1 MRSDEQIFSVLPAPV
16 EIGDWRVF
24 INPAWDGEDLRKTL
38 VAPRERS
45 DAELLQQ
52 GRERVVKTRCE
63 LGDASREIVV
73 KTYRAPGKIREFFE
87 GANKGSKAVRAF
99 AAAWRLREKNVGTPE
114 PVAVAERRDAGG
126 HLLESRLVTEFVPAL
141 TNFRDELFRIY
152 SENPDCEALM
162 SLMQKV
168 ADACRAMHDA
178 GVVHRDL
185 GNQNIGIRKLKGEG
199 LKLKEG
205 EAEALYEVVFID
217 LDRVRIFPAG
227 TLTDA
232 QRGRDLARLDLPS
245 DLRRVFHSMYYM
257 GYGPPAAFVEAEAK
271 ARAAFAR
278 HTALRPWRHPFREWR
293 IRREERRAALA
304 APPGKAIPL
313 GKELWIWDERSVQAI
328 PAYMSRERRKFR
340 SAGNI
345 FRIAKE
351 VFARGLALRRNFAE
365 ADALSFRAPA
375 AFAGA
380 FGMTLEA
387 TFEQD
392 WATQLR
398 FLGELEE
405 AARERLPVLLRV
417 YHHKGRAQWDF
428 AAEKARELH
437 ARGNGVALALV
448 QDRAA
453 VRDPASWREMVLSTV
468 EKTRAFADFYEVG
481 HATNRGK
488 WGVWDF
494 HDYARLLAPALEAKR
509 KYPELRLTGPAC
521 IDFDLHSLP
530 GLLSV
535 VPAGTFHALSQHLYV
550 DRRGAPENFQGKFD
564 LARKCAI
571 HRAFAKT
578 YGFSEEKIIVSEVNW
593 PLLGAGT
600 HSPCS
605 AFYCGRGDAD
615 GARSAPHVSEEEY
628 AKFLCRYV
636 LLAVASGHVSRVY
649 WWRLVHRGFGLVD
662 DADAENPRA
671 RPAFSALKTL
681 LAQLAGAR
689 FERRLADIPAG
700 TFALELSRPDAS
712 RFRVSWTKDSDVVF
726 TEEQK

>member
-24 INPAWDGEDLRKTL
+24 INPAWDGEDLRETL
-38 VAPRERS
+38 VAPRERP

-152 SENPDCEALM
+152 SENPDCETLM

-178 GVVHRDL
+178 GVIHRDL
-185 GNQNIGIRKLKGEG
+185 GNQNIGLKKTPEG
-199 LKLKEG
+199 TW
-205 EAEALYEVVFID
+205 EVSFID

-227 TLTDA
+227 ALTDA

-245 DLRRVFHSMYYM
+245 DLRRVFHSMYYS
-257 GYGPPAAFVEAEAK
+257 GYGPPFSFAAAEAAERK
-271 ARAAFAR
+271 AFER
-278 HTALRPWRHPFREWR
+278 HTALRPLRHPFREWR
-293 IRREERRAALA
+293 IRREEKRAALSA
-304 APPGKAIPL
+304 SSEGVKTVPL

-375 AFAGA
+375 AFAGT

-417 YHHKGRAQWDF
+417 YHHKGRAQWNF

-453 VRDPASWREMVLSTV
+453 VRDPESWREMVLSTV

-494 HDYARLLAPALEAKR
+494 SDYEKLLAPAIEAKR
-509 KYPELRLTGPAC
+509 AFPHIRLTGPAC

-535 VPAGTFHALSQHLYV
+535 VPAGTFH
-550 DRRGAPENFQGKFD
+550 GAPENFQGKFD

-593 PLLGAGT
+593 PLLGAGVYGPID
-600 HSPCS
+600 SPFVMFGPWETRP
-605 AFYCGRGDAD
+605 A
-615 GARSAPHVSEEEY
+615 APWTTEPPRVSKEEY

-689 FERRLADIPAG
+689 FERRLDDVPAG
-700 TFALELSRPDAS
+700 AFALEFSRPDAS
-712 RFRVSWTKDSDVVF
+712 RFVLRWTHDSF
-726 TEEQK
+726 PEEEAH

>member
-1 MRSDEQIFSVLPAPV
+1 MTPRQTDAPSSFSSALPEAQTFRGW
-16 EIGDWRVF
+16 EILADS
-24 INPAWDGEDLRKTL
+24 AWDSEDLREL
-38 VAPRERS
+38 LAAESDREGS
-45 DAELLQQ
+45 VLLQQ
-52 GRERVVKTRCE
+52 GRERVVRATCSVGGNARKV
-63 LGDASREIVV
+63 VV
-73 KTYRAPGKIREFFE
+73 KTYGAPGRLREFFE
-87 GANKGSKAVRAF
+87 RGSARATKARRAF
-99 AAAWRLREKNVGTPE
+99 VAARILQEHGVGTPA
-114 PVAVAERRDAGG
+114 PVAVAERRGAGG

-152 SENPDCEALM
+152 SENPDCETLM
-162 SLMQKV
+162 SLMQQV

-185 GNQNIGIRKLKGEG
+185 GNQNVALRKVND
-199 LKLKEG
+199 
-205 EAEALYEVVFID
+205 EVQVLFID

-375 AFAGA
+375 AFAGT

-453 VRDPASWREMVLSTV
+453 VRDPESWREMVLSTV

-593 PLLGAGT
+593 PLLGAGVYGPID
-600 HSPCS
+600 SPFVMFGPWETRP
-605 AFYCGRGDAD
+605 A
-615 GARSAPHVSEEEY
+615 APWTTEPPRVSEEDY
-628 AKFLCRYV
+628 AKFMCRYV

-662 DADAENPRA
+662 DSDPANPRP
-671 RPAFSALKTL
+671 RPAFSALKNL

-689 FERRLADIPAG
+689 FERRVEDVPAG
-700 TFALELSRPDAS
+700 TFALEFSRADGS
-712 RFRVSWTKDSDVVF
+712 RFTLRWTRDSF
-726 TEEQK
+726 PEIA

>member
-1 MRSDEQIFSVLPAPV
+1 MRMGKPLCFAAMREKTTAAPLPAPLV
-16 EIGDWRVF
+16 EGWTVPPEFASKLGETAKALRA
-24 INPAWDGEDLRKTL
+24 PA
-38 VAPRERS
+38 V
-45 DAELLQQ
+45 LQILAA
-52 GRERVVKTRCE
+52 GRERVE
-63 LGDASREIVV
+63 LVRAAFPEGARECVV
-73 KTYRAPGKIREFFE
+73 KTFPRQCALKRFFAART
-87 GANKGSKAVRAF
+87 GTKAQRAF
-99 AAAWRLREKNVGTPE
+99 RAARILRERGVGTPE
-114 PVAVAERRDAGG
+114 PLALFEDAPRG
-126 HLLESRLVTEFVPAL
+126 ESRLFTAFVPGL
-141 TNFRDELFRIY
+141 TDFRRELARLLAGTGVADPATEL
-152 SENPDCEALM
+152 SALM
-162 SLMQKV
+162 QTV
-168 ADACRAMHDA
+168 ADACRAFHDC
-178 GVVHRDL
+178 GIVHRDL
-185 GNQNIGIRKLKGEG
+185 GNQNIGLKKTPEG
-199 LKLKEG
+199 TW
-205 EAEALYEVVFID
+205 EVFFLD

-227 TLTDA
+227 TLSWE
-232 QRGRDLARLDLPS
+232 QRGRDLARLHLPS
-245 DLRRVFHSMYYM
+245 ELRWFFCHMYAGSCPQPDGFRRGVEKGMAAWNFHCRTRFLRHPVQEFSRRVPHRA
-257 GYGPPAAFVEAEAK
+257 PRAETPFEGRGLWLWDEK
-271 ARAAFAR
+271 
-278 HTALRPWRHPFREWR
+278 TAQALIVHDKKNSRKLRP
-293 IRREERRAALA
+293 L
-304 APPGKAIPL
+304 
-313 GKELWIWDERSVQAI
+313 SNV
-328 PAYMSRERRKFR
+328 
-340 SAGNI
+340 
-345 FRIAKE
+345 FRIARE
-351 VFARGLALRRNFAE
+351 VLARGLALRRNFAE
-365 ADALSFRAPA
+365 ADALSFCAPA
-375 AFAGA
+375 AFAGT

-392 WATQLR
+392 WETQLR

-417 YHHKGRAQWDF
+417 YRHKGRAQWDF

-453 VRDPASWREMVLSTV
+453 VRDPESWREMVLSTV

-494 HDYARLLAPALEAKR
+494 RDYARLLAPALEAKR

-689 FERRLADIPAG
+689 FERRLDDVPAG
-700 TFALELSRPDAS
+700 TFALEFSRPDAS
-712 RFRVSWTKDSDVVF
+712 RFILRWTRETFPKL
-726 TEEQK
+726 EEIRSENG

>member
-1 MRSDEQIFSVLPAPV
+1 MAVMQKS
-16 EIGDWRVF
+16 GDAV
-24 INPAWDGEDLRKTL
+24 PAWEIFEDFRILRSRDAEDAPSAERVAELAAHPSPRRKILQRSKRETVSLEDGVVVKAFRKTGRL
-38 VAPRERS
+38 KKIFG
-45 DAELLQQ
+45 AE
-52 GRERVVKTRCE
+52 
-63 LGDASREIVV
+63 
-73 KTYRAPGKIREFFE
+73 
-87 GANKGSKAVRAF
+87 KAGTKAFRAF
-99 AAAWRLREKNVGTPE
+99 DAARRLREHGVGTPRAI
-114 PVAVAERRDAGG
+114 AVAEKIENG
-126 HLLESRLVTEFVPAL
+126 VPAENFLL
-141 TNFRDELFRIY
+141 TEYVENLGNFRDELNRIY
-152 SENPDCEALM
+152 ADDPDCGTLMAL
-162 SLMQKV
+162 LRTV

-178 GVVHRDL
+178 GVIHRDL
-185 GNQNIGIRKLKGEG
+185 GNQNIGLKKTPAGTW
-199 LKLKEG
+199 
-205 EAEALYEVVFID
+205 EVIFLD
-217 LDRVRIFPAG
+217 LDRARIFPAG
-227 TLTDA
+227 TLA
-232 QRGRDLARLDLPS
+232 PEQRGEDLARIDLPS
-245 DLRRVFHSMYYM
+245 DLLRVFFSMYYFE
-257 GYGPPAAFVEAEAK
+257 YAPPLAFRQAEAR
-271 ARAAFAR
+271 ARAAFDR
-278 HTALRPWRHPFREWR
+278 HTKLRPLRHPLREFRV
-293 IRREERRAALA
+293 RRAQERA
-304 APPGKAIPL
+304 ARENPHFRPVPL
-313 GKELWIWDERSVQAI
+313 GKELWIWDERSAQAI
-328 PAYMSRERRKFR
+328 SAYASKDRRGFR
-340 SAGNI
+340 PLSNV
-345 FRIAKE
+345 FRIARE

-375 AFAGA
+375 AFAGT

-392 WATQLR
+392 WETQLR

-405 AARERLPVLLRV
+405 ASRERLPVLLRV

-494 HDYARLLAPALEAKR
+494 RDYARLLSPALEAKR

-593 PLLGAGT
+593 PLKETGVYCPVD
-600 HSPCS
+600 SPCIL
-605 AFYCGRGDAD
+605 RGLWDE
-615 GARSAPHVSEEEY
+615 RPNTEPCTVQRPRVSEEEY

-662 DADAENPRA
+662 DADAENPRK

-689 FERRLADIPAG
+689 FERRLDDVPAG
-700 TFALELSRPDAS
+700 TFALEFSRPDAS
-712 RFRVSWTKDSDVVF
+712 RFILRWTRETF
-726 TEEQK
+726 PEIQR

>member
-1 MRSDEQIFSVLPAPV
+1 MAVMQKSDDAV
-16 EIGDWRVF
+16 
-24 INPAWDGEDLRKTL
+24 PAWEIFEDFRILRSRDAEDAPSAERVAELAAHPSPRRKILQRSKRETVSLEDGVVVKAFRKTGRL
-38 VAPRERS
+38 KKIFG
-45 DAELLQQ
+45 AE
-52 GRERVVKTRCE
+52 
-63 LGDASREIVV
+63 
-73 KTYRAPGKIREFFE
+73 
-87 GANKGSKAVRAF
+87 KAGTKAFRAF
-99 AAAWRLREKNVGTPE
+99 DAARRLREHGVGTPRAI
-114 PVAVAERRDAGG
+114 AVAEKIENG
-126 HLLESRLVTEFVPAL
+126 VPAENFLL
-141 TNFRDELFRIY
+141 TEYVENLGNFRDELNRIY
-152 SENPDCEALM
+152 ADDPDCGTLMAL
-162 SLMQKV
+162 LRTV

-178 GVVHRDL
+178 GVIHRDL
-185 GNQNIGIRKLKGEG
+185 GNQNIGLKKTPEG
-199 LKLKEG
+199 TW
-205 EAEALYEVVFID
+205 EVFFLD

-227 TLTDA
+227 TLSWE
-232 QRGRDLARLDLPS
+232 QRGRDLARLHLPS
-245 DLRRVFHSMYYM
+245 ELRWFFCHMYAGSCPQPDGFRRGVEKGMAAWDFHCRTR
-257 GYGPPAAFVEAEAK
+257 F
-271 ARAAFAR
+271 
-278 HTALRPWRHPFREWR
+278 LRHPFQEFS
-293 IRREERRAALA
+293 RRVLHRAPRAET
-304 APPGKAIPL
+304 PFEGR
-313 GKELWIWDERSVQAI
+313 GLWLWDEKTAQALI
-328 PAYMSRERRKFR
+328 VHDKKNSRKLRPL
-340 SAGNI
+340 SNV

-365 ADALSFRAPA
+365 ADALSFRTPA
-375 AFAGA
+375 AFAGT

-428 AAEKARELH
+428 AAAKARELH

-453 VRDPASWREMVLSTV
+453 VREPESWREMLLRVV
-468 EKTRAFADFYEVG
+468 GETRSFADFYEIG

-494 HDYARLLAPALEAKR
+494 SDYEKLLAPAIEAKR
-509 KYPELRLTGPAC
+509 AFPHIRLTGPAC

-564 LARKCAI
+564 LVRKCAI

-600 HSPCS
+600 YSPCS

-628 AKFLCRYV
+628 AKFMCRYL
-636 LLAVASGHVSRVY
+636 LLAIASGHVSRVY

-662 DADAENPRA
+662 DADASNPRR
-671 RPAFSALKTL
+671 RPTFEALKTL
-681 LAQLAGAR
+681 LAQLAGTR
-689 FERRLADIPAG
+689 FERRLADVPAG
-700 TFALELSRPDAS
+700 TFALEFSREDGS
-712 RFRVSWTKDSDVVF
+712 RFVMRWTRETFPKL
-726 TEEQK
+726 EEIRSKNG

>member
-1 MRSDEQIFSVLPAPV
+1 MTPRQTDAPSSFSSALPEAQTFRGW
-16 EIGDWRVF
+16 EILADS
-24 INPAWDGEDLRKTL
+24 AWDSEDLREL
-38 VAPRERS
+38 LAAESDREGS
-45 DAELLQQ
+45 VLLQQ
-52 GRERVVKTRCE
+52 GRERVVRATCSVGGNARKV
-63 LGDASREIVV
+63 VV
-73 KTYRAPGKIREFFE
+73 KTYGAPGRLREFFE
-87 GANKGSKAVRAF
+87 RGSARATKARRAF
-99 AAAWRLREKNVGTPE
+99 VAARILQEHGVGTPA
-114 PVAVAERRDAGG
+114 PVAVAERRGAGG

-152 SENPDCEALM
+152 SENPDCETLM
-162 SLMQKV
+162 SLMQQV

-185 GNQNIGIRKLKGEG
+185 GNQNVALRKVND
-199 LKLKEG
+199 
-205 EAEALYEVVFID
+205 EVQVLFID

-453 VRDPASWREMVLSTV
+453 VRDPESWREMVLSTV

-593 PLLGAGT
+593 PLLGAGVYGPID
-600 HSPCS
+600 SPFVMFGPWETRP
-605 AFYCGRGDAD
+605 A
-615 GARSAPHVSEEEY
+615 APWTTEPPRVSEEDY
-628 AKFLCRYV
+628 AKFMCRYV

-662 DADAENPRA
+662 DSDPANPRP
-671 RPAFSALKTL
+671 RPAFSALKNL

-689 FERRLADIPAG
+689 FERRVEDVPAG
-700 TFALELSRPDAS
+700 TFALEFSRADGS
-712 RFRVSWTKDSDVVF
+712 RFTLRWTRDSF
-726 TEEQK
+726 PEIA

>member
-1 MRSDEQIFSVLPAPV
+1 MTMRSDEQIFSVLPAPV

-114 PVAVAERRDAGG
+114 PVAVAERRDSDG
-126 HLLESRLVTEFVPAL
+126 HLLESRLITAFVSAL
-141 TNFRDELFRIY
+141 TNFRDELYRLY
-152 SENPDCEALM
+152 SENPDCETLTALM
-162 SLMQKV
+162 QCV

-178 GVVHRDL
+178 GVIHRDL
-185 GNQNIGIRKLKGEG
+185 GNQNIGLKKTPAGTW
-199 LKLKEG
+199 
-205 EAEALYEVVFID
+205 EVSFID

-227 TLTDA
+227 ALTDA

-245 DLRRVFHSMYYM
+245 DLRRVFHSMYYF
-257 GYGPPAAFVEAEAK
+257 GYGPPSLFAEAEAAERK
-271 ARAAFAR
+271 AFER
-278 HTALRPWRHPFREWR
+278 HTALRPLRHPFREWR
-293 IRREERRAALA
+293 IRREEKRAALSA
-304 APPGKAIPL
+304 SSEGVKTVPL

-328 PAYMSRERRKFR
+328 PAYMSRDRRKFR
-340 SAGNI
+340 SVGNV
-345 FRIAKE
+345 FRIARE
-351 VFARGLALRRNFAE
+351 VLARGLALRRNFAE

-375 AFAGA
+375 AFAGT

-392 WATQLR
+392 WATQMR

-417 YHHKGRAQWDF
+417 YRHKGRAQWDF

-453 VRDPASWREMVLSTV
+453 VRDPESWREMVLSTV

-494 HDYARLLAPALEAKR
+494 RDYARLLSPALEAKR

-689 FERRLADIPAG
+689 FERRLDDVPAG

>member
-1 MRSDEQIFSVLPAPV
+1 MTPRQTDAPSSFSSALPEAQTFRGW
-16 EIGDWRVF
+16 EILADS
-24 INPAWDGEDLRKTL
+24 AWDSEDLREL
-38 VAPRERS
+38 LAAESDREGS
-45 DAELLQQ
+45 VLLQQ
-52 GRERVVKTRCE
+52 GRERVVQATCSVGGNARKV
-63 LGDASREIVV
+63 VV
-73 KTYRAPGKIREFFE
+73 KTYGAPGRLREFFE
-87 GANKGSKAVRAF
+87 RGSARATKARRAF
-99 AAAWRLREKNVGTPE
+99 AAARILQEHGVGTPA

-152 SENPDCEALM
+152 SENPDCETLM
-162 SLMQKV
+162 SLMQQV

-185 GNQNIGIRKLKGEG
+185 GNQNVALRKVND
-199 LKLKEG
+199 
-205 EAEALYEVVFID
+205 EVQVLFID

-453 VRDPASWREMVLSTV
+453 VRDPESWREMVLSTV

-494 HDYARLLAPALEAKR
+494 SDYEKLLAPAIEAKR
-509 KYPELRLTGPAC
+509 AFPHIRLTGPAC

-564 LARKCAI
+564 LVRKCAI

-593 PLLGAGT
+593 PLLGAGVYGPID
-600 HSPCS
+600 SPFVMFGPWETRP
-605 AFYCGRGDAD
+605 A
-615 GARSAPHVSEEEY
+615 APWTTEPPRVSEEDY
-628 AKFLCRYV
+628 AKFMCRYV

-662 DADAENPRA
+662 DSDPANPRP
-671 RPAFSALKTL
+671 RPAFSALKNL

-689 FERRLADIPAG
+689 FERRVEDVPAG
-700 TFALELSRPDAS
+700 TFALEFSRADGS
-712 RFRVSWTKDSDVVF
+712 RFTLRWTRDSF
-726 TEEQK
+726 PEIA